1 MAVATSP
8 SDVLIRFDRVERYVH
23 WINATLFGACIATGA
38 ALYVGPLSAIVGR
51 RELVRTIHVYSGLA
65 LPIPILIG
73 LFLSAG
79 FRADVRRF
87 NRFSDADRKWLRRKV
102 RRSSG
107 SYGLG
112 KFNPGQKLNA
122 SFVAGAIIVMAMTGS
137 IMHWFEPFSDSWRTG
152 ATFVHD
158 WLAFAIVIVVI
169 GHLRFAFGDPD
180 ALSAMRRGTIS
191 RKWAQDKAPV
201 WHDELVEPPP
211 PPPPPPPL
219 LVKRLPD
226 RQPSDHKRTE
236 PPER

>member
-23 WINATLFGACIATGA
+23 WINATLFGLCILTGA

-73 LFLSAG
+73 LFSSAA

-87 NRFSDADRKWLRRKV
+87 NRFTDIDRKWLRRKG
-102 RRSSG
+102 RKNNG
-107 SYGLG
+107 AYGLG

-158 WLAFAIVIVVI
+158 WLAFAIIIVII
-169 GHLRFAFGDPD
+169 GHLRFALGDSD
-180 ALSAMRRGTIS
+180 ALSAMRQGTIS
-191 RKWAQDKAPV
+191 RTWAADKAPL
-201 WHDELVEPPP
+201 WHEEM
-211 PPPPPPPL
+211 
-219 LVKRLPD
+219 
-226 RQPSDHKRTE
+226 TGGE
-236 PPER
+236 